1 MNKEKQ
7 KKRLKRLTYHLIMNG
22 RIKTSPEAAKEVR
35 SYAEKLIT
43 RSKNSNHKNRKYVAS
58 KLPEK
63 AVKKL
68 FEEIGPA
75 NKEREGGYTRIM
87 RLGPR
92 QGDGSQRCI
101 LEIIDV

>member
-1 MNKEKQ
+1 MNKAKQ

-22 RIKTSPEAAKEVR
+22 RITTSPQAAKKVK

-43 RSKNSNHKNRKYVAS
+43 RSKNSNHKNRKYVTG
-58 KLPEK
+58 KLPK
-63 AVKKL
+63 PAVKKL
-68 FEEIGPA
+68 FDEIGPA
-75 NKEREGGYTRIM
+75 NSEREGGYTRIM